1 MGRARPGANRRRS
14 REMGSAR
21 PIPTTVGVWLLSA
34 TANGEVLRE
43 GIQEVDS
50 ALRGELRVDL
60 SKEQR
65 RGLAD
70 IPVQLQNNLTG
81 VLSRDTDT
89 YPTNEGG
96 R

>member
-1 MGRARPGANRRRS
+1 MGWARPGANRRRS

-21 PIPTTVGVWLLSA
+21 PIPTTVGAWLLSA
-34 TANGEVLRE
+34 TEGEVLGE
-43 GIQEVDS
+43 GIREVDM
-50 ALRGELRVDL
+50 APRGELRVGP
-60 SKEQR
+60 SKRQPRE
-65 RGLAD
+65 LTD

-81 VLSRDTDT
+81 VLSRDADT

>member
-1 MGRARPGANRRRS
+1 MGWARPGANRRRS

-21 PIPTTVGVWLLSA
+21 SIPTTVGAWLLSA
-34 TANGEVLRE
+34 TAQGEVLGE
-43 GIQEVDS
+43 GIREVDT
-50 ALRGELRVDL
+50 ALRGELRVGP
-60 SKEQR
+60 SKRQPRE
-65 RGLAD
+65 LTD

-81 VLSRDTDT
+81 VLSRDADT